1 MNAKQLFEHLTLLEK
16 EGNDLSQI
24 EVNFRNDYDS
34 DVVPLRYINEDL
46 FDESNNK
53 LVSICLMYREDEGEE
68 DTIESLSD
76 QYQEWVISNNFPHI
90 SADELLSE
98 ETIKKTDE
106 QIKYLKTFLNKW
118 EQVDL

>member
-24 EVNFRNDYDS
+24 EVNFRNDYNS

-46 FDESNNK
+46 FDENNNK

-68 DTIESLSD
+68 IDVT
-76 QYQEWVISNNFPHI
+76 
-90 SADELLSE
+90 E
-98 ETIKKTDE
+98 E
-106 QIKYLKTFLNKW
+106 
-118 EQVDL
+118 